1 MSKIMHGETGC
12 YFICGNGRYLSM
24 PLDLKISRCMHRRT
38 FQSLQPSPVSV
49 QRERNR
55 AERQRNKFVPELSS
69 LQETVTPVTETQKRL
84 RIQMKMMDADWKP
97 SPFWSGWILLAL
109 VSKEF
114 LKSIVYSAC
123 LSGGCVQAW
132 MAGCEQKEL
141 QIELGILNAIKT
153 AGSLD
158 WSGLWV
164 YFCETAGCAA
174 AHSVTNHHWMWLALK
189 KKKNINN
196 KKIHQHHGKSWSH
209 CWCQKWN

>member
-1 MSKIMHGETGC
+1 
-12 YFICGNGRYLSM
+12 
-24 PLDLKISRCMHRRT
+24 MHRRT

-49 QRERNR
+49 QRGRNR

-84 RIQMKMMDADWKP
+84 RIQMKMMDADRKP

-189 KKKNINN
+189 KKKTSTTKKYTNTMENHGATVDARNEINFSILHWLWI
-196 KKIHQHHGKSWSH
+196 KIEKTQSSGFFPSYRALH
-209 CWCQKWN
+209 